1 MLQIRQSVFET
12 NSSSSHSI
20 VVQKYGSVKPTG
32 TSSDF
37 AEFEDGI
44 LTLHQGNGFH
54 WGWDVLTNWLDRFA
68 YTMAEFGEDENTAQ
82 DILERVKRRIDA
94 DDVEIHLHDPWWA
107 NGEEVPDFGS
117 IDHQSQGTLMHFLSE
132 KGIDEL
138 DFIFDDRYIVIIDN
152 DNNYG
157 DRRAEFIS
165 KLDVEDEYGY

>member
-1 MLQIRQSVFET
+1 MIQIRQSVFET

-20 VVQKYGSVKPTG
+20 VVQKDSSVKPTG
-32 TSSDF
+32 THSDF

-82 DILERVKRRIDA
+82 DILERVKKYIDA
-94 DDVEIHLHDPWWA
+94 DATIIFTHEPWWA

-157 DRRAEFIS
+157 DRRVEFIS